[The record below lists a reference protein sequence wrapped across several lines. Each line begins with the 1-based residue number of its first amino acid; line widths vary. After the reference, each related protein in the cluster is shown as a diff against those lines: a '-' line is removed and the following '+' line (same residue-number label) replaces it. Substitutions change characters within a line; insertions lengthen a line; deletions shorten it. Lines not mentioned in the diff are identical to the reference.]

1 MDKSLPKK
9 ENKYVGMPSWVKKKD
24 DILENQS
31 KYILN
36 NHKGIAYY
44 TGKINNLIVVDFDSP
59 EPYDNFIEKYPEFE
73 DNLTIKTYRG
83 FHIYFPYKGNERFNK
98 SDSNEEKKI
107 DVRSDGGIIVG
118 CGTYR
123 KCKDFYYEVF
133 NEGQIQGIIPDEI
146 YNLYNWT
153 KPKRTVNSDTVKSD
167 TVKSDT
173 VKSDTNIIIPITK
186 YHYNILDN
194 IDLVKYATSYNDW
207 CKFIWAIKMTFE
219 NSLEIADKYC
229 KKIEN
234 YNGIEDVENF
244 MNTAT
249 QNRIGFGYLMKL
261 SQLSNKNNHYSIIRS
276 NNSFNECDDLALAKV
291 AIQLL
296 RDDIIKIKNGE
307 SETFYFYE
315 NPYWKEA
322 TENIIQ
328 KSVRRSLSSYY
339 EILIQNIK
347 VSNPEDESENEQAQ
361 KKREI
366 LMTHK
371 KKCHSFSCSKNIA
384 KTFMQ
389 EFDDNSNIKMDT
401 YKPYYFCFAN
411 CAFNLKTNKLVE
423 VQKEHYITVHTGYDY
438 IEPEEKHISFYDD
451 LIKQVFPNEEIRKC
465 YISIMR
471 MKMIGINPEKIV
483 ISNGG
488 GGNGKGLYN
497 EHMATMLGNYH
508 LEGDIQTLTEER
520 KGAGNASSDIM
531 AFKNKRSVVFGEPE
545 DYKKLQIGIIKKLTG
560 GDSITGR
567 ELYKSTETIRLM
579 SLIDLETNT
588 RIKLNCK
595 KIDDSLIRRF
605 ILIMFESTFTDN
617 EDLLK
622 LPNYH
627 RKNPLYKTSEFK
639 EEYKFGL
646 FKWLLNQNQ
655 IDIEMNDYVRKISRE
670 YLDESDL
677 FLEWS
682 KSKYEIT
689 GDIKDCIKVSDFYKT
704 YKENNF
710 KEGTRKFKTFNKK
723 EFINI
728 MNESNTWKS
737 HYQLFYNE
745 RHKNLRNIILG
756 VKIIVDDEEEEP
768 EFIEE

>member
-1 MDKSLPKK
+1 
-9 ENKYVGMPSWVKKKD
+9 
-24 DILENQS
+24 
-31 KYILN
+31 
-36 NHKGIAYY
+36 
-44 TGKINNLIVVDFDSP
+44 
-59 EPYDNFIEKYPEFE
+59 
-73 DNLTIKTYRG
+73 
-83 FHIYFPYKGNERFNK
+83 
-98 SDSNEEKKI
+98 
-107 DVRSDGGIIVG
+107 
-118 CGTYR
+118 
-123 KCKDFYYEVF
+123 
-133 NEGQIQGIIPDEI
+133 
-146 YNLYNWT
+146 
-153 KPKRTVNSDTVKSD
+153 
-167 TVKSDT
+167 
-173 VKSDTNIIIPITK
+173 
-186 YHYNILDN
+186 
-194 IDLVKYATSYNDW
+194 
-207 CKFIWAIKMTFE
+207 
-219 NSLEIADKYC
+219 
-229 KKIEN
+229 
-234 YNGIEDVENF
+234 
-244 MNTAT
+244 
-249 QNRIGFGYLMKL
+249 
-261 SQLSNKNNHYSIIRS
+261 
-276 NNSFNECDDLALAKV
+276 
-291 AIQLL
+291 
-296 RDDIIKIKNGE
+296 
-307 SETFYFYE
+307 
-315 NPYWKEA
+315 
-322 TENIIQ
+322 
-328 KSVRRSLSSYY
+328 
-339 EILIQNIK
+339 
-347 VSNPEDESENEQAQ
+347 
-361 KKREI
+361 
-366 LMTHK
+366 
-371 KKCHSFSCSKNIA
+371 
-384 KTFMQ
+384 
-389 EFDDNSNIKMDT
+389 
-401 YKPYYFCFAN
+401 
-411 CAFNLKTNKLVE
+411 
-423 VQKEHYITVHTGYDY
+423 
-438 IEPEEKHISFYDD
+438 
-451 LIKQVFPNEEIRKC
+451 
-465 YISIMR
+465 

-670 YLDESDL
+670 YLDESDI

-745 RHKNLRNIILG
+745 RHKNLRNVILG
-756 VKIIVDDEEEEP
+756 VKQIVDDEEEEP